1 MAVRGFRHHLGLK
14 LISLVLAALLW
25 LVVSG
30 EQVGER
36 ALRIPLEFTNLPANL
51 ELIGDAPDIVDVR
64 VRASSGTVSRI
75 TAGDLVAVI
84 DLRSARPGR
93 RLFHVTA
100 DDVRRP
106 TGVEVVQVNPSS
118 VAISFER
125 SATRTVP
132 VVPTVEGE
140 PAEGFVV
147 GTVTANP
154 PTVEV
159 AGPASS
165 LRQLTEAVTDPVSVD
180 GASGPVEELVTIG
193 VTDPLLRLRTPQ
205 NARVNIEVLP
215 TPAEWTVSKIAV
227 TVRNA
232 AHNAVVTPA
241 SVTAVVRG
249 PRELMEKGADAFEAY
264 VDGGGLKSG
273 QLLLPVRI
281 VAPER
286 VAVVKT
292 EPEQVRVRVR

>member
-14 LISLVLAALLW
+14 LISLALASLLW

-36 ALRIPLEFTNLPANL
+36 ALRVPLEFTNLPADL
-51 ELIGDAPDIVDVR
+51 EPVGDAPDVVEVR
-64 VRASSGTVSRI
+64 VRASSGAVSRI
-75 TAGDLVAVI
+75 SAGDLVAVI
-84 DLRSARPGR
+84 DLRGARPGR

-125 SATRTVP
+125 SALRTVP
-132 VVPTVEGE
+132 VVPTIEGE
-140 PAEGFVV
+140 PADGFVV

-154 PTVEV
+154 ATVEV
-159 AGPASS
+159 AGPASE
-165 LRQLTEAVTDPVSVD
+165 LRQLTQAVTDPVSVD
-180 GASGPVEELVTIG
+180 GASGPVEEVVTIG
-193 VTDPLLRLRTPQ
+193 VTNPLLRLQTPQ

-215 TPAEWTVSKIAV
+215 TPSEWTVTRIPIS
-227 TVRNA
+227 VRNA
-232 AHNAVVTPA
+232 PRSVVVTPA
-241 SVTAVVRG
+241 AVNAVVRG
-249 PRELMEKGADAFEAY
+249 PREMMQSGADVFEAY
-264 VDGGGLKSG
+264 VDGEGLKSG
-273 QLLLPVRI
+273 QLLLPVRV

-286 VAVVKT
+286 VAIVKI

>member
-14 LISLVLAALLW
+14 LISLALAFLLW

-36 ALRIPLEFTNLPANL
+36 ALRVPLEFTNLPAEL
-51 ELIGDAPDIVDVR
+51 ELVGDAPDLVEVR
-64 VRASSGTVSRI
+64 VRASAGTVSRI
-75 TAGDLVAVI
+75 SAGDLVAVV
-84 DLRSARPGR
+84 DLRTARPGR

-118 VAISFER
+118 VAITFEQ
-125 SATRTVP
+125 SARRAVP
-132 VVPTVEGE
+132 VVPTIEGE
-140 PAEGFVV
+140 PADGFVV

-159 AGPASS
+159 AGPASA
-165 LRQLTEAVTDPVSVD
+165 LRQLTQAVTDPVSVD
-180 GASGPVEELVTIG
+180 GASGPVEEVVTIG
-193 VTDPLLRLRTPQ
+193 VTNPLLRLQTPQ

-215 TPAEWTVSKIAV
+215 TPAEWTVSRIPI

-232 AHNAVVTPA
+232 PRSVVVTPA
-241 SVTAVVRG
+241 VVNAVVRG
-249 PRELMEKGADAFEAY
+249 PRDMMQSGPDVFEAY
-264 VDGGGLKSG
+264 VDGEGLKSG
-273 QLLLPVRI
+273 QLLLPVHI

-286 VAVVKT
+286 VAIVKT

>member
-14 LISLVLAALLW
+14 LISLILAVLLW

-51 ELIGDAPDIVDVR
+51 ELVGDAPDTVDVR
-64 VRASSGTVSRI
+64 VRASSGSISRI
-75 TAGDLVAVI
+75 SAGDLVAMI
-84 DLRSARPGR
+84 DLRAARPGR
-93 RLFHVTA
+93 RLFHVTD

-132 VVPTVEGE
+132 VVPSVEGE

-159 AGPASS
+159 AGPATA
-165 LRQLTEAVTDPVSVD
+165 LRQLTEAITDPVSVD
-180 GASGPVEELVTIG
+180 GASGPVEEAVTIG
-193 VTDPLLRLRTPQ
+193 VTDPLLRLSSPQ
-205 NARVNIEVLP
+205 NARVNVEILP
-215 TPAEWTVSKIAV
+215 APAEWTVSKIPV
-227 TVRNA
+227 TIRNGA
-232 AHNAVVTPA
+232 RNAVVTPA
-241 SVTAVVRG
+241 AVTAVVRG
-249 PRELMEKGADAFEAY
+249 PRELMKDGADAFEAY
-264 VDGGGLKSG
+264 VDGAALKSG

-286 VAVVKT
+286 VAVVST
-292 EPEQVRVRVR
+292 EPEQVRVRIR